1 MALSFFRS
9 QIRYARGA
17 ASAVRAVS
25 FCGEFVVRCVAV
37 VVKCVA
43 LFGRSRWPALVSRLR
58 RPLPLPRGV
67 FWT

>member
-9 QIRYARGA
+9 QISMRPWSSFGSTGA
-17 ASAVRAVS
+17 
-25 FCGEFVVRCVAV
+25 FICGEFVVRCVAV
-37 VVKCVA
+37 VVKCMA
-43 LFGRSRWPALVSRLR
+43 LFGRSRRSALVSRVR